1 MNFLLVIAF
10 NEHRIP
16 STHIIFKSKSLILH
30 YFTKTKTASVAM
42 TLFHVSSKKAVCQNF
57 YMMYNFEL
65 STCIIFR
72 LEIMKTVS
80 VLRKGMESVH
90 YFMYGWKKKTFYW
103 RTLIHFGLHLQ
114 SLSTS
119 NTCHYVQIAVSISR
133 DHLWIVRQLRKK
145 FIMREHF
152 N

>member
-1 MNFLLVIAF
+1 
-10 NEHRIP
+10 
-16 STHIIFKSKSLILH
+16 
-30 YFTKTKTASVAM
+30 M

-90 YFMYGWKKKTFYW
+90 YFMYGWKKKNILLEDTNTFW
-103 RTLIHFGLHLQ
+103 FTFAKL
-114 SLSTS
+114 
-119 NTCHYVQIAVSISR
+119 
-133 DHLWIVRQLRKK
+133 
-145 FIMREHF
+145 EH
-152 N
+152 

>member
-1 MNFLLVIAF
+1 MVF

-16 STHIIFKSKSLILH
+16 STHIIFKSESLILH

-72 LEIMKTVS
+72 LEIMKTK
-80 VLRKGMESVH
+80 KGDGKCPLFHV
-90 YFMYGWKKKTFYW
+90 WLKKK
-103 RTLIHFGLHLQ
+103 HFIGGH
-114 SLSTS
+114 
-119 NTCHYVQIAVSISR
+119 
-133 DHLWIVRQLRKK
+133 
-145 FIMREHF
+145 
-152 N
+152 